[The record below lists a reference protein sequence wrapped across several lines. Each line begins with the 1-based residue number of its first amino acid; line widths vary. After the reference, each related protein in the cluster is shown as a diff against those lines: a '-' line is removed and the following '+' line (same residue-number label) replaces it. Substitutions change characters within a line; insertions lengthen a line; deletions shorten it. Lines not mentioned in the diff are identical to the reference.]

1 MTVTKVFMFSLWVEG
16 EGFASMT
23 SPKGCNKNLKE
34 AQTMEF
40 YKLNQQ
46 KYQEQLQLRYNLMMI
61 NRIANISTVAIL
73 AVVGLITVLRVF

>member
-1 MTVTKVFMFSLWVEG
+1 
-16 EGFASMT
+16 
-23 SPKGCNKNLKE
+23 
-34 AQTMEF
+34 MEF

-73 AVVGLITVLRVF
+73 AVVGLVTVLRVF